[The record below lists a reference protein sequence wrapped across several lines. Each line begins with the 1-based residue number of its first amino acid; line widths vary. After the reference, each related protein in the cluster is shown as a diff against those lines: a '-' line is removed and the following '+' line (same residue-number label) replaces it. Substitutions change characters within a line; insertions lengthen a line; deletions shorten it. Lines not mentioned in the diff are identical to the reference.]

1 MAKKSKAVTTCAQSA
16 GAITSRFT
24 DVERVA
30 TRIHQE
36 QAGASLMRALLKGGK
51 MHAVISDGKATL
63 EVMDGAVALS
73 VAQD

>member
-1 MAKKSKAVTTCAQSA
+1 MAKKSKAVTIAAQSA
-16 GAITSRFT
+16 SAITSRFA